1 MTPDISAVKSSTGL
15 VLRSNR
21 FRIEREADWRR
32 LDALLRR
39 VEGRGA
45 GGLSDDELLAIPR
58 LYRSALSSLS
68 LARAISLD
76 QGVIAYLESLCAR
89 AYYFVY
95 GARTHFS
102 QRLISFF
109 RRDWPQAAQAL
120 WVETLVMIAVTVVG
134 AIAAWLLVASDPDW
148 FFSFVP
154 EDLAGGRSPDATI
167 GDLRNTLF
175 GGSGG
180 ENLSIFATFL
190 FTHNAGIAILA
201 FAIGFAFG
209 APSIL
214 LVAYNGCTLGA
225 FLALFFSKGLGVE
238 FCGWLLIHGVTE
250 LLAVNLAGAAGLYI
264 GRKLAFPGRS
274 TRLEAAA
281 DAGRRGATLMV
292 GVVLMLFLAGVLEG
306 VGRQVIESTAVRYVI
321 AAATALMWAVYLYA
335 PRRTPAEAS
344 HGS

>member
-1 MTPDISAVKSSTGL
+1 MSAEAVAKRPVGL

-21 FRIEREADWRR
+21 FRLEREADWRR

-68 LARAISLD
+68 VARAISLD

-95 GARTHFS
+95 GARTRFS
-102 QRLISFF
+102 QRVVQFF

-120 WVETLVMIAVTVVG
+120 WGETVIMVAVTIVSI
-134 AIAAWLLVASDPDW
+134 IAAWLLVAGDPDW

-154 EDLAGGRSPDATI
+154 EGLAGGRSPDASVE
-167 GDLRNTLF
+167 DLRATLF
-175 GGSGG
+175 GGSSGD
-180 ENLSIFATFL
+180 NLSIFATFL

-214 LVAYNGCTLGA
+214 LIAYNGCTMGA
-225 FLALFFSKGLGVE
+225 FLALFFGKGLGVD

-250 LLAVNLAGAAGLYI
+250 LLAVTLAGAAGLHI
-264 GRKLAFPGRS
+264 GRKLAFPGQM
-274 TRLEAAA
+274 TRMEAAA
-281 DAGRRGATLMV
+281 DAGRRGA
-292 GVVLMLFLAGVLEG
+292 VL
-306 VGRQVIESTAVRYVI
+306 
-321 AAATALMWAVYLYA
+321 
-335 PRRTPAEAS
+335 
-344 HGS
+344 

>member
-1 MTPDISAVKSSTGL
+1 MSADSLAPQSHRLT
-15 VLRSNR
+15 LRSNR
-21 FRIEREADWRR
+21 FRQEREADWRR
-32 LDALLRR
+32 LDGLLKR
-39 VEGRGA
+39 VESRGVA
-45 GGLSDDELLAIPR
+45 GLSDDELLAIPR

-95 GARTHFS
+95 GSRTRFS
-102 QRLISFF
+102 HRLAQFF
-109 RRDWPQAAQAL
+109 RRDWPAAAQAL
-120 WVETLVMIAVTVVG
+120 WGETLVMVAVTLISV
-134 AIAAWLLVASDPDW
+134 AAAWLLMAGDPEW

-154 EDLAGGRSPDATI
+154 EGLAGGRTPDASVE
-167 GDLRNTLF
+167 DLRSTLF
-175 GGSGG
+175 GGSGDD
-180 ENLSIFATFL
+180 NLSIFATFL

-214 LVAYNGCTLGA
+214 LIAYNGCTMGA
-225 FLALFFSKGLGVE
+225 FLALFFAKGLGVD

-250 LLAVNLAGAAGLYI
+250 LLAVILAGAAGLHI
-264 GRKLAFPGRS
+264 GRKLAFPGRM

-281 DAGRRGATLMV
+281 DAGRRGAVLMV

-306 VGRQVIESTAVRYVI
+306 VGRQVIASTLWRYVI

-335 PRRTPAEAS
+335 PRGKPPEAS
-344 HGS
+344 HGG